1 MRAHLPLVHER
12 RMTKHVVAR
21 TKRAIIQVLSDVALT
36 KKDLKNEVVFFV
48 RRTSKGLLFL
58 SWLKRGRLKT

>member
-1 MRAHLPLVHER
+1 
-12 RMTKHVVAR
+12 MTKHVVAR

-36 KKDLKNEVVFFV
+36 KKDLKNEVLFV

-58 SWLKRGRLKT
+58 SSLKRGRLKT